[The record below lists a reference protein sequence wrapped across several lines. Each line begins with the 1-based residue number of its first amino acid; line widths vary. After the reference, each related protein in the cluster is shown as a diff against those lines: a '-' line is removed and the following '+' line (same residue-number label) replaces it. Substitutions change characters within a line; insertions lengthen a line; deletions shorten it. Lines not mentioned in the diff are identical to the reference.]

1 MAEVQTLK
9 VKVHPEQL
17 AKNKVGLWD
26 KNPAHKQAGN
36 PEGEVFIA
44 GEGEWTVADTTEVRT
59 AIQEKRIV
67 EVRGAPESRSLPPE
81 SRAPAETDKPGP
93 MTSSSQ
99 GRGR

>member
-1 MAEVQTLK
+1 MAEVQTLR

-17 AKNKVGLWD
+17 AKSKVGLWD

-36 PEGEVFIA
+36 PEGEVFVA

-67 EVRGAPESRSLPPE
+67 EVRGSPEAKPEPE

-99 GRGR
+99 SRGR